1 MKMTEFVLALNEKLS
16 NLPSEEVEERLDF
29 YCEMISDRIE
39 DGMPEEEAVAKMG
52 TVDEV
57 AEQIIIDI
65 PLSSIVKKKIK
76 SRRKMSATEITLL
89 ALGSPIWLSILI
101 SLFSVFIS
109 LYAAVWSVVIS
120 LWACFVS
127 FVAFALLGVVLGG
140 ALIFTKNVCVFG
152 MRNFP
157 SWNFCIHVFRLHSG
171 DKRSYIPYEKIHLL
185 CEKAF
190 CKKGE
195 KECLKCQL

>member
-1 MKMTEFVLALNEKLS
+1 MKMTEFILALNEKLS
-16 NLPSEEVEERLDF
+16 ALPSEEVEERLDF

-140 ALIFTKNVCVFG
+140 ALIFTKNVLLGIAFLGCGIFLLGISVFTFFG
-152 MRNFP
+152 
-157 SWNFCIHVFRLHSG
+157 CIAATKGVIYLMKKFIYFVKKLFAR
-171 DKRSYIPYEKIHLL
+171 KEK
-185 CEKAF
+185 KNV
-190 CKKGE
+190 
-195 KECLKCQL
+195 

>member
-1 MKMTEFVLALNEKLS
+1 MKMTEFILALNEMLS
-16 NLPSEEVEERLDF
+16 NLPSEEVEDRLNF
-29 YCEMISDRIE
+29 YSEMISDRIE

-127 FVAFALLGVVLGG
+127 FVAFALSGIVLGG
-140 ALIFTKNVCVFG
+140 ALIFTKNVLLGIAFLGCGIFLSGISIFTFFG
-152 MRNFP
+152 
-157 SWNFCIHVFRLHSG
+157 CIAATKGVIYLMKKFIYFAKKLFAR
-171 DKRSYIPYEKIHLL
+171 KEK
-185 CEKAF
+185 KNV
-190 CKKGE
+190 
-195 KECLKCQL
+195 